1 MSLSPAQRIARD
13 RTRLL
18 GFPRPGRR
26 AIVVGGGPMA
36 ARRAAALTRA
46 ATPVTV
52 FAPVLCDD
60 VFDLLAERLVTWE
73 NRWPVA
79 ADLTDA
85 WLVHAATGDQRD
97 RLPGVRLGLAAAR
110 HRLTAR
116 VDRARGRSG
125 RRRLPIRSRAR
136 LAATRRPGRCRRPCR
151 ARTARRSA

>member
-52 FAPVLCDD
+52 FAPALCDD

-73 NRWPVA
+73 TRWPVA
-79 ADLTDA
+79 ADFSDA
-85 WLVHAATGDQRD
+85 WLVHAATGDSEID
-97 RLPGVRLGLAAAR
+97 S
-110 HRLTAR
+110 R
-116 VDRARGRSG
+116 VCAWAS
-125 RRRLPIRSRAR
+125 L
-136 LAATRRPGRCRRPCR
+136 L
-151 ARTARRSA
+151 RTSA

>member
-46 ATPVTV
+46 TTPVTV

-79 ADLTDA
+79 EDLADA
-85 WLVHAATGDQRD
+85 WLVHAATGDPQMDARVCAWAST
-97 RLPGVRLGLAAAR
+97 LPG
-110 HRLTAR
+110 T
-116 VDRARGRSG
+116 
-125 RRRLPIRSRAR
+125 P
-136 LAATRRPGRCRRPCR
+136 
-151 ARTARRSA
+151 